1 MSKGLPNRDTDFSA
15 WYNQV
20 VKRADLADHGPVKGT
35 MVIKPYGF
43 QLWDNIKE
51 SFDKMIK
58 ATGHVNAYFPI
69 FIPKS
74 FLAKEAQHVEGFAKE
89 CAIVTHTRL
98 KANDEKGIILD
109 PDSKLEEEIIVR
121 PTSET
126 VIWSMY
132 KKWIQSYRDLP
143 ILINQWANVVRW
155 EMRTRLFL
163 RTSEFLWQEGH
174 TAHATPEEAQ
184 KETLGILELYRKL
197 AEDYLAIP
205 VLTGLK
211 TESEKFAGAD
221 KTYCIEAMMGDKR
234 ALQAGTSHNLGQN
247 FAKAFDVTFQTKENK
262 EELVWATSWGIST
275 RLVGA
280 VILTHGD
287 EKGLRLPPKIAPIQV
302 VIIPI
307 SRNEEQEKMVK
318 DYLAP
323 IIELLESAD
332 VRVHQDR
339 TDNSPGF
346 KFNEWEMK
354 GVPLRLEVGPR
365 DVENGNIV
373 VARRDTGDKSF
384 LSKDEAVAQIP
395 DLLKEIQKGLF
406 QQALIFQQE
415 NTHKVSTYDEL
426 KKVIKE
432 GGFVRCGWDGTDE
445 TEAKVKEDIKATIRC
460 IPMSENPEGLT
471 CVYSGKPAKH
481 EVIYAKAY

>member
-1 MSKGLPNRDTDFSA
+1 M
-15 WYNQV
+15 
-20 VKRADLADHGPVKGT
+20 ADHGPVKGT

-98 KANDEKGIILD
+98 KADDEKGIIVD

-184 KETLGILELYRKL
+184 KETLDILELYRKL

-262 EELVWATSWGIST
+262 EALVWATSWGVST

-307 SRNEEQEKMVK
+307 SRNEEQEKMVR

-323 IIELLESAD
+323 IVELLESAD
-332 VRVHQDR
+332 VRVHQDW

-365 DVENGNIV
+365 DVENGNMV
-373 VARRDTGDKSF
+373 VARRDTGDKIF

-406 QQALIFQQE
+406 QQALTFQQE

-445 TEAKVKEDIKATIRC
+445 TEARVKEDIKATIRC
-460 IPMSENPEGLT
+460 IPTSENPEGLT

>member
-1 MSKGLPNRDTDFSA
+1 MSKGITPQSKDYSSWYTD
-15 WYNQV
+15 V
-20 VKRADLADHGPVKGT
+20 VRQAGLADYGPVKGT
-35 MVIKPYGF
+35 MVIRPYGF
-43 QLWDNIKE
+43 QLWENIKE
-51 SFDKMIK
+51 TFDKMIK
-58 ATGHVNAYFPI
+58 ATGHVNAYFPL

-74 FLAKEAQHVEGFAKE
+74 FLAREVEHVEGFAKE
-89 CAIVTHTRL
+89 CAVVTHTRL
-98 KANDEKGIILD
+98 KADDEHGIIVD

-143 ILINQWANVVRW
+143 ILINQWVNVVRW

-184 KETLGILELYRKL
+184 KETLDILELYRQL

-262 EELVWATSWGIST
+262 KELVWATSWGVST

-307 SRNEEQEKMVK
+307 SRNEEQEKMVR

-323 IIELLESAD
+323 IVEFLESAG
-332 VRVHQDR
+332 VRVHQDW
-339 TDNSPGF
+339 TDNSPG
-346 KFNEWEMK
+346 
-354 GVPLRLEVGPR
+354 
-365 DVENGNIV
+365 
-373 VARRDTGDKSF
+373 
-384 LSKDEAVAQIP
+384 
-395 DLLKEIQKGLF
+395 
-406 QQALIFQQE
+406 
-415 NTHKVSTYDEL
+415 
-426 KKVIKE
+426 
-432 GGFVRCGWDGTDE
+432 
-445 TEAKVKEDIKATIRC
+445 
-460 IPMSENPEGLT
+460 
-471 CVYSGKPAKH
+471 
-481 EVIYAKAY
+481 